1 MRSKVSCLKKQHNDK
16 PLPPDRKFNV
26 LTTRPPPLHLD
37 NNQLSVVIN
46 TIKKGRL
53 PGVSNGHKNFPSARK
68 IWPLLDL
75 LAKFR
80 RVLACSCS
88 QNFCNCSHARILVK
102 ICSIAQ
108 NFVNLATFAL
118 SKCT

>member
-1 MRSKVSCLKKQHNDK
+1 MGGWVGSAAL
-16 PLPPDRKFNV
+16 
-26 LTTRPPPLHLD
+26 
-37 NNQLSVVIN
+37 LSDQKRGIEWC
-46 TIKKGRL
+46 
-53 PGVSNGHKNFPSARK
+53 HKNFPSARK

-88 QNFCNCSHARILVK
+88 QNFCNCLRARILVK

-108 NFVNLATFAL
+108 NSVNPATLAL

>member
-1 MRSKVSCLKKQHNDK
+1 MKLLLFGWIILSNYAGKALDLNDK
-16 PLPPDRKFNV
+16 VAIVFHWDEKVPGPLSLCHKTLAV
-26 LTTRPPPLHLD
+26 
-37 NNQLSVVIN
+37 
-46 TIKKGRL
+46 
-53 PGVSNGHKNFPSARK
+53 GVSNGHKNFPSARK

-108 NFVNLATFAL
+108 NFVNPATLAL